1 MEACHLGEDLV
12 EGRVDEVGELDFG
25 EWPPSGSGWG
35 SAAWS
40 CGGRAWQVL
49 RRPKNRLRR
58 LLELAIAAP
67 DVFIFQS
74 DSGGWPSRAA
84 EWWTCLNCGRRVRR

>member
-1 MEACHLGEDLV
+1 MSVETKDGAAEAVRREEQG
-12 EGRVDEVGELDFG
+12 
-25 EWPPSGSGWG
+25 PPCRR
-35 SAAWS
+35 
-40 CGGRAWQVL
+40 CGGRSWRVT
-49 RRPKNRLRR
+49 RR
-58 LLELAIAAP
+58 LKGRLHYLLEVSIAAP

>member
-1 MEACHLGEDLV
+1 VSV
-12 EGRVDEVGELDFG
+12 ETKDGPPVAEVARREEQG
-25 EWPPSGSGWG
+25 PPCRRC
-35 SAAWS
+35 A
-40 CGGRAWQVL
+40 GRAWQVV

>member
-1 MEACHLGEDLV
+1 VSV
-12 EGRVDEVGELDFG
+12 ETQDG
-25 EWPPSGSGWG
+25 PPLAETVRNEEQGPPCRR
-35 SAAWS
+35 
-40 CGGRAWQVL
+40 CGGRASRVTQ
-49 RRPKNRLRR
+49 RRKSRLRY
-58 LLELAIAAP
+58 LLEMAIATP

>member
-1 MEACHLGEDLV
+1 MSVETQDGRPPAEAVRNEEQG
-12 EGRVDEVGELDFG
+12 
-25 EWPPSGSGWG
+25 PP
-35 SAAWS
+35 
-40 CGGRAWQVL
+40 CRRCDGRAWWVMQ
-49 RRPKNRLRR
+49 RRKSRLRY
-58 LLELAIAAP
+58 LLEMAIAAP

>member
-1 MEACHLGEDLV
+1 VAT
-12 EGRVDEVGELDFG
+12 
-25 EWPPSGSGWG
+25 
-35 SAAWS
+35 
-40 CGGRAWQVL
+40 
-49 RRPKNRLRR
+49 RPKSRLRY
-58 LLELAIAAP
+58 LLETAIAAP